1 MIIKDRSLKLIF
13 VICLITAIIF
23 PLINIMYIYPSFSEL
38 LKSNI
43 EVNAVRTGNH
53 LATMIRKYDDEFTNK
68 VLSDDFLFD
77 INEMIDDNNLLK
89 IKIFNASGNTI
100 YSTNSQ
106 DIGKKHTGPA
116 FYEIVTHGRPYTKI
130 MSRGNKSLEG
140 QAYDAHVAESYVPIM
155 KRGKFIGAFELYYDI
170 NTIYNKLNK
179 IVLVASLLPLGI
191 MFIFLIVIVAVLIRT
206 ENKQELQFYSHK
218 SLRYSSPYMSMAI
231 LIASLFFAEMVAML
245 IISNTP
251 NISNQFSVFL
261 DAVILTMI
269 VTPIAYF
276 FLIQPLIRY
285 IKEHAR
291 IESALSES
299 EKSLAE
305 KHETLNNTFQQVQR
319 SKIEWEKT
327 LDSVGD
333 MIILTNSDGKIK
345 RVNKPVRDFVNR
357 PYEEILNKDWEEL
370 IHDCELEAVSQYAGS
385 IELVHAATHKW
396 FSLNIY
402 PFEEQSIDFSGNV
415 ITLHATTEI
424 KHVSEKLMESNREIE
439 KNRHKLQS
447 ALNEISSLI
456 QIVTTNR
463 DMSVRLENSTLK
475 KCYEIKDCSNEKCP
489 CYGKEPMR
497 CWQIAGT
504 FCGGEVQGT
513 FAQKFG
519 NCTECDVYKNSSAD
533 PIKHIG
539 ELFNNMMHV
548 LEMKNNE
555 RDAAIAAMKERES
568 CNLTGIH

>member
-13 VICLITAIIF
+13 VICLITAIVF
-23 PLINIMYIYPSFSEL
+23 PLVNIMYIYPSFSGL
-38 LKSNI
+38 LISNI
-43 EVNAVRTGNH
+43 EDNAVRTGNH
-53 LATMIRKYDDEFTNK
+53 LATMIRKYDDAFTNK
-68 VLSDDFLFD
+68 VLSDDFLVD
-77 INEMIDDNNLLK
+77 INKMIDDNNLQR

-106 DIGKKHTGPA
+106 DIGEKHTGAA
-116 FYEIVTHGRPYTKI
+116 FYEIVTHGKPYTKI
-130 MSRGNKSLEG
+130 MATGDNSLEG
-140 QAYDAHVAESYVPIM
+140 QVFDAHVAESYVPIM
-155 KRGKFIGAFELYYDI
+155 EKGAFAGAFELYFDI
-170 NTIYNKLNK
+170 TTIYSKLNK
-179 IVLVASLLPLGI
+179 IVLVASLLPLAV
-191 MFIFLIVIVAVLIRT
+191 MFIFLVAIVAVLIRT
-206 ENKQELQFYSHK
+206 ENKQEAQSYSQK
-218 SLRYSSPYMSMAI
+218 SLRYKSPYMSMSI
-231 LIASLFFAEMVAML
+231 LIVSLFFAEIVAM
-245 IISNTP
+245 IIIFNTP
-251 NISNQFSVFL
+251 NIPNHFSAFL

-269 VTPIAYF
+269 VTPVAYF

-285 IKEHAR
+285 IREHAR
-291 IESALSES
+291 IEAALTES

-305 KHETLNNTFQQVQR
+305 KHATLENTFQQVQR
-319 SKIEWEKT
+319 SKIEWERT
-327 LDSVGD
+327 LDSIGD

-345 RVNKPVRDFVNR
+345 RVNKSVRDFANR
-357 PYEEILNKDWEEL
+357 PYDKILNQDWEEL
-370 IHDCELEAVSQYAGS
+370 IHDCELEAVSQYASS
-385 IELVHAATHKW
+385 IELVHASTHKW

-447 ALNEISSLI
+447 ALDEISSLI

-463 DMSVRLENSTLK
+463 DMSVRLENSALK
-475 KCYEIKDCSNEKCP
+475 KCYEIKDCSNKECT

-504 FCGGEVQGT
+504 FCGGKVQGT

-519 NCTECDVYKNSSAD
+519 NCTECDVYQNSSAD

-548 LEMKNNE
+548 LELKNNE